1 MTTRRQRILDAAERL
16 LQHYGP
22 SKTTVSDI
30 AREARVG
37 VGTVYLE
44 FANKNA
50 IVQHLALS
58 RHEAVLTTMREAAA
72 RPEPFPA
79 RLAGVFNARLDAF
92 LRLALGGAHASDL
105 MHCTLNAAIGASYAT
120 FQHHERALLT
130 ELLTQAAQAGVFD
143 VPNPERTASSLLRV
157 YASFSP
163 PWIFKSPEDT
173 LRQDLADLHNLVLRG
188 LLSRR

>member
-1 MTTRRQRILDAAERL
+1 MKTRRERIIDAAERL

-22 SKTTVSDI
+22 VKTTVSDI

-44 FANKNA
+44 FVSKNA
-50 IVQHLALS
+50 IVEHLALS
-58 RHEAVLTTMREAAA
+58 RHEAVLTAMRQAAE

-92 LRLALGGAHASDL
+92 LRLSVGGAHASEL
-105 MHCTLNAAIGASYAT
+105 MHCGCPGVEASFAAFKIK
-120 FQHHERALLT
+120 ERALLIDLLKEAT
-130 ELLTQAAQAGVFD
+130 EAGAFAVAEPPRAAA
-143 VPNPERTASSLLRV
+143 ALLRV

-163 PWIFKSPEDT
+163 PWIFDTPEDT
-173 LRQDLADLHNLVLRG
+173 LRRDLSDLHNLVLRG
-188 LLSRR
+188 LLSR